1 VRIGHGTLDRILNE
15 GSDGRLGVM
24 LALEPCDALA
34 HRARRITLKGA
45 REQRSLVAE
54 RIVKAGALDT
64 HVLGQISDRR
74 RPQAAAP
81 EAGDGGIESL
91 VLIE

>member
-1 VRIGHGTLDRILNE
+1 
-15 GSDGRLGVM
+15 M
-24 LALEPCDALA
+24 LALKPRDALTHHA
-34 HRARRITLKGA
+34 CRIAFKGA

-74 RPQAAAP
+74 RLQAAAP